1 MTARPSCS
9 STIERRTTRRPA
21 GPWAALHAGLIWLIL
36 IGVTGPARASGQVG
50 EYVLGPGDVLA
61 ITVWDQL
68 DLSGKF
74 KIEPDGAFAFPI
86 AGKFQAAGRTA
97 SDVETEM
104 KQRLLAERI
113 FTDPQITVVVET
125 YVSQRVFIIG
135 EVRSAGSYPLK
146 GETTLIEALAQA
158 GSPNAEAASEVLIVR
173 SAKGGQRARAL
184 LPAEATEAEIIRVDL
199 TLLQRGDLSKNVSLR
214 SGDTIFV
221 PRAENFFVFG
231 QVRSPG
237 QYVVRRGTT
246 VMQAL
251 SLAGGI
257 TDRGALNRI
266 RIVRIVD
273 GKKKEL
279 KAKLTDGVLAG
290 DTIVVPQRFY

>member
-1 MTARPSCS
+1 MSSCV
-9 STIERRTTRRPA
+9 TTRPAPAPPPPGPTRLAALGLGAFAALVLGA
-21 GPWAALHAGLIWLIL
+21 GPPAAAQG
-36 IGVTGPARASGQVG
+36 RD
-50 EYVLGPGDVLA
+50 YVLGPGDVLA

-74 KIEPDGAFAFPI
+74 TIEPDGGFTFPI
-86 AGKFQAAGRTA
+86 VGKFQAAGRTA
-97 SDVETEM
+97 DDVEAEM
-104 KQRLLAERI
+104 TKRLRDERI
-113 FTDPQITVVVET
+113 FTEPQVTIVVDA

-135 EVRSAGSYPLK
+135 EVRSAGSYPLR

-158 GSPNAEAASEVLIVR
+158 GSPTAEAASEVVIVR
-173 SAKGGQRARAL
+173 SAEAGPRAHAV
-184 LPAEATEAEIIRVDL
+184 LPTEAADAEMIRVDL
-199 TLLQRGDLSKNVSLR
+199 AGLQRGDLTKNVTLQN
-214 SGDTIFV
+214 GDTIFV

-231 QVRSPG
+231 HVRNPG
-237 QYVVRRGTT
+237 QYVARRGTT

-257 TDRGALNRI
+257 TERGAMNRV

-273 GKKKEL
+273 GKKKEF
-279 KAKLTDGVLAG
+279 KVKLTDEVLPG